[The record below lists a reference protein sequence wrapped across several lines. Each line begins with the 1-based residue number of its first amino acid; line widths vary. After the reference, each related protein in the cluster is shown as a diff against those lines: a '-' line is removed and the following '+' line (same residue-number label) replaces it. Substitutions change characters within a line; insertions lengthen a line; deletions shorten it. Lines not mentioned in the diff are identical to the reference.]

1 MEVEIHNDRVWI
13 GEFGISPSKRDGM
26 IWMEHESGEGMEV
39 EEAKL
44 AAALAAFYA
53 EHF

>member
-1 MEVEIHNDRVWI
+1 MLIEVRIVIGEYTIEPSEREDHVWI
-13 GEFGISPSKRDGM
+13 SHK
-26 IWMEHESGEGMEV
+26 SGEGMEI

-44 AAALAAFYA
+44 AEALAAFYA

>member
-1 MEVEIHNDRVWI
+1 MLIEVRIVI
-13 GEFGISPSKRDGM
+13 GEYTIEPAQREGYV
-26 IWMEHESGEGMEV
+26 WMSHESGEGMEV

-44 AAALAAFYA
+44 AEALAAFYA